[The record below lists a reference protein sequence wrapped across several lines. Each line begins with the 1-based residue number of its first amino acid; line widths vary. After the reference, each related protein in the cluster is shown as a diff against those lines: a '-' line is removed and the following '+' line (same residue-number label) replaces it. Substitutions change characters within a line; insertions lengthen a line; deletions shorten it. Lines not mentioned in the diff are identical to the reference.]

1 VEGPVTDAHGEDA
14 VTNGGNALPVGEVPM
29 EISQAAQARGL
40 GPLLSERQLANVRN
54 RFLLWLVIALACLGL
69 LIGVSAV
76 GSKMSVFDA
85 MYSVVRFI
93 GLFFCFG
100 MVFAIGTAIRTL
112 VVGNRA
118 YFVYS
123 EGFVYRHNG
132 KVRAFTWPE
141 TTGLQSVLGK
151 RGDAAGKLSHYNL
164 LVQGSEPIMIPIR
177 IVNGRDEFLDHLMA
191 ALNRHGRPIT

>member
-1 VEGPVTDAHGEDA
+1 MSGAVADAHGEDA
-14 VTNGGNALPVGEVPM
+14 VTYGGSAMPAGEVPV
-29 EISQAAQARGL
+29 EVGEAAQARGF
-40 GPLLSERQLANVRN
+40 GPLLSERQLARARN
-54 RFLLWLVIALACLGL
+54 RFLLWLAIAAGCLGL
-69 LIGVSAV
+69 LIGTGAL
-76 GSKMSVFDA
+76 GSRLSVFDA
-85 MYSVVRFI
+85 LYSVVRFI

-100 MVFAIGTAIRTL
+100 MVFAIVSAIRTL

-132 KVRAFTWPE
+132 KVQAFSWPE

-164 LVQGSEPIMIPIR
+164 LVQGSEPIMIPIN

-191 ALNRHGRPIT
+191 ALTRHGRPIT